1 VKATWWAIRAPFT
14 RCGRGLAASVWGTIA
29 LAMAPSDDVPLA
41 IVQEADSAERVVVLR
56 IRVPGRTAFV
66 IVGAAR
72 TGGGAGLLPN
82 GARQELWGGRL
93 PPGSTRQRAR
103 EASLSLSRVTT
114 IVGSD
119 VFFETHVKPREPGDD
134 ADADAASGENDAGV
148 RAERTRCLRVHGGRV
163 VVTDAEPPRDARSF
177 VEVLATNEERAALEA
192 RGMVLAQ
199 ALADDSIEL
208 HRADLVR
215 MLDKARLRI
224 ERRRA
229 AVRDDLSKITQADGI
244 AAQAQWLVGEA
255 ARAPRGAT
263 KLLVTDWSSGEAV
276 PMEVPLDPSKS
287 AREQVEAMFKRA
299 KRLKLGGK
307 IAEERLAQADAQGL
321 AIEVALE
328 SVRGAQSLAEMDA
341 AAREAKKRAP
351 RDVMLANGAPGAGVV
366 TTSARAAKTGG
377 RRVPFRTF
385 VARSGRKV
393 LVGKGAADND
403 ALTLKIA
410 KPHDLW
416 LHAKD
421 RTGAHVIVQLDKGQT
436 CPAEDLVDAAH
447 LAAHFSDARDEKAVD
462 VQYTPRRYLR
472 KPKGSAAGAVVVDRE
487 KVLALRFDAPLLRAL
502 LEREDL

>member
-1 VKATWWAIRAPFT
+1 
-14 RCGRGLAASVWGTIA
+14 
-29 LAMAPSDDVPLA
+29 MAPSDDDPIA

-66 IVGAAR
+66 IIGAAR
-72 TGGGAGLLPN
+72 TGGAAGLVPS

-103 EASLSLSRVTT
+103 EATLALARVTA
-114 IVGSD
+114 IVGSE
-119 VFFETHVKPREPGDD
+119 VFFEPHVKPREPGDD
-134 ADADAASGENDAGV
+134 PDAEVEDEVELEGATRAG
-148 RAERTRCLRVHGGRV
+148 RTRCLRVHGGRV
-163 VVTDAEPPRDARSF
+163 VVTDAEMPRDARPF
-177 VEVLATNEERAALEA
+177 VGMLADDVERSALEER
-192 RGMVLAQ
+192 GMTLAG
-199 ALADDSIEL
+199 ALADDSVEI
-208 HRADLVR
+208 HRTDLLR

-224 ERRRA
+224 ERRHT
-229 AVRDDLSKITQADGI
+229 AVRDDLSKIAQADGI

-263 KLLVTDWSSGEAV
+263 KLTVTDWSSGEAV
-276 PMEVPLDPSKS
+276 TMEVPLDPSKS
-287 AREQVEAMFKRA
+287 ARVQVEAMFKRA

-307 IAEERLAQADAQGL
+307 IAEERLAQADAQGQAL
-321 AIEVALE
+321 AIAVE
-328 SVRGAQSLAEMDA
+328 SVRKATSLAEMDA

-351 RDVMLANGAPGAGVV
+351 RDVMLANGAPGAGV
-366 TTSARAAKTGG
+366 SPGAKKGAKASG
-377 RRVPFRTF
+377 RRVPFRAF

-410 KPHDLW
+410 KPNDLW

-472 KPKGSAAGAVVVDRE
+472 KPKGSAPGAVVVDRE
-487 KVLALRFDAPLLRAL
+487 KVLPLRFDAALLRAL
-502 LEREDL
+502 LEREEL